1 MKKIPMRTCV
11 VCHESL
17 PKSELL
23 RIVKTPTGEIKVD
36 MTGKINGHG
45 AYLKKDE
52 KVLELAKSKK
62 VLEKVLE
69 TSIDDSVYQEIE
81 RLIHG

>member
-23 RIVKTPTGEIKVD
+23 RVVKTPTGEIKVD
-36 MTGKINGHG
+36 VTGKINGHG
-45 AYLKKDE
+45 AYLKKD
-52 KVLELAKSKK
+52 
-62 VLEKVLE
+62 EKVLE